1 MTHREK
7 HKGATQGMMSE
18 ENEEQRD
25 VEIHRSREE
34 LDGHVVGTRPQ
45 RDCGRKINGLRK
57 WEFCGIHF
65 AVDTEYPSPG
75 SGSSWWS
82 LMDLRIGWVWNQIG

>member
-18 ENEEQRD
+18 DDTENEEQRD

-34 LDGHVVGTRPQ
+34 LDGHVVGVMW
-45 RDCGRKINGLRK
+45 G
-57 WEFCGIHF
+57 
-65 AVDTEYPSPG
+65 
-75 SGSSWWS
+75 
-82 LMDLRIGWVWNQIG
+82 

>member
-34 LDGHVVGTRPQ
+34 LDGHVVGAMW
-45 RDCGRKINGLRK
+45 G
-57 WEFCGIHF
+57 
-65 AVDTEYPSPG
+65 
-75 SGSSWWS
+75 
-82 LMDLRIGWVWNQIG
+82 